1 MTRVAVSMKFSL
13 EIFETKGK
21 LRCAEIAFDDFD
33 VISLGDELNVKR
45 SIDAQNSSTLIRDLS
60 HLPVD
65 ETEEAYGFCQ
75 PTGVLAKS
83 RRLAQPRCGEYRSYC
98 KQSAGSG
105 LNKNQQ
111 NDHTHY
117 GPNEP
122 VFDFRLV

>member
-1 MTRVAVSMKFSL
+1 MKFSL

-75 PTGVLAKS
+75 HTGVVAKS
-83 RRLAQPRCGEYRSYC
+83 RRLAQPRCGEQILLQTER
-98 KQSAGSG
+98 G
-105 LNKNQQ
+105 
-111 NDHTHY
+111 
-117 GPNEP
+117 
-122 VFDFRLV
+122 